1 MNQDDFLSLIEPL
14 QDRLFR
20 TAYRMLLDEEEA
32 KDVVQDVFLKLWK
45 KRHEMHKY
53 QNPEAWCITVTKN
66 TVLDRM
72 KYNKYRVTEDYDIL
86 NKSDKNLSF
95 TESSLDTKDIFNITR
110 RIINELPEQQRLFIQ
125 LRDIEELP
133 YHTIA
138 QIMNISLGEVKIGLF
153 RARSVIRER
162 IKKINSYGIR

>member
-1 MNQDDFLSLIEPL
+1 
-14 QDRLFR
+14 
-20 TAYRMLLDEEEA
+20 
-32 KDVVQDVFLKLWK
+32 
-45 KRHEMHKY
+45 
-53 QNPEAWCITVTKN
+53 
-66 TVLDRM
+66 M